1 MGGWVRDCLL
11 WDKQQEDHKSQMEET
26 EIYKILKFGVDQAY
40 IERDTAIP
48 HRLNCVIRP
57 SDLTEGD
64 LSYNIGYF

>member
-1 MGGWVRDCLL
+1 
-11 WDKQQEDHKSQMEET
+11 MEET

-40 IERDTAIP
+40 IERDTAIH